1 MNLWIEDNRGA
12 WIGYVLRLILNWIFG
27 VKMPFLSCRF
37 CWKILIEYLFLN
49 YRKLPLFYRLGTFFL
64 PLFYRFSTA
73 FLPLF
78 YDIIFDPVCQL
89 SVNHKWMLDMF
100 TENYCIFTVWLL
112 FCSTSPFEI
121 FAMCFFSGPE
131 CILKCCSMFARNF
144 DLQSFQ
150 KIFNHYWQILNYK
163 KVYLKK
169 EKKKWLL
176 ERRRSCWRCL
186 LYRGFMQVY

>member
-64 PLFYRFSTA
+64 PLFYRFSTV

-78 YDIIFDPVCQL
+78 YRFSMTLFLIQ
-89 SVNHKWMLDMF
+89 SVNF
-100 TENYCIFTVWLL
+100 PSIINE
-112 FCSTSPFEI
+112 CSTCLRKTTVFLR
-121 FAMCFFSGPE
+121 FGCYFVLQVH
-131 CILKCCSMFARNF
+131 LKYLLCV
-144 DLQSFQ
+144 SFLV
-150 KIFNHYWQILNYK
+150 LN
-163 KVYLKK
+163 VY
-169 EKKKWLL
+169 
-176 ERRRSCWRCL
+176 
-186 LYRGFMQVY
+186 

>member
-1 MNLWIEDNRGA
+1 
-12 WIGYVLRLILNWIFG
+12 
-27 VKMPFLSCRF
+27 
-37 CWKILIEYLFLN
+37 
-49 YRKLPLFYRLGTFFL
+49 
-64 PLFYRFSTA
+64 
-73 FLPLF
+73 
-78 YDIIFDPVCQL
+78 
-89 SVNHKWMLDMF
+89 MLDKF

-169 EKKKWLL
+169 EKKNDYWREEDCVGDAYLTEDLCRYTSLKMFNLKRVQIVAMNNLL
-176 ERRRSCWRCL
+176 FL
-186 LYRGFMQVY
+186 LDDK

>member
-1 MNLWIEDNRGA
+1 MDRICLASDFKLNFWRQNAFFIMSVLLENLNR
-12 WIGYVLRLILNWIFG
+12 IFI
-27 VKMPFLSCRF
+27 F
-37 CWKILIEYLFLN
+37 
-49 YRKLPLFYRLGTFFL
+49 KLPETTAFL
-64 PLFYRFSTA
+64 PFRYLFSTA

-89 SVNHKWMLDMF
+89 SVNHKWMLDKF

-169 EKKKWLL
+169 EKKKMIIGEKKIVL
-176 ERRRSCWRCL
+176 EMLTLQRIYAGIL
-186 LYRGFMQVY
+186 V